1 MSYKNNITMIDDLPD
16 ISEIEGRNAGLSMIP
31 DSGRYQKFLKNTNNN
46 NLHTSSGMSS
56 GSNDPYKLGYH
67 NANQGGS
74 YIDDLSNKNMGM
86 NMNIHQTPYSIDMQ
100 QQKSPPQHLYGS
112 SGGFAP
118 NSQMYYEPY
127 EMPPQKDTLNCRD
140 VAGHASNC
148 DVCSKLYNNDKTFY
162 IIAICVLVIICIL
175 LLKRI
180 LDV

>member
-16 ISEIEGRNAGLSMIP
+16 ISEIEGKNIGLTMIP
-31 DSGRYQKFLKNTNNN
+31 DNGKYQKFLKNTNNN
-46 NLHTSSGMSS
+46 NLHSSSGMN
-56 GSNDPYKLGYH
+56 SNVNYPYKLGYH
-67 NANQGGS
+67 NVNQGS
-74 YIDDLSNKNMGM
+74 YIDNLSDK
-86 NMNIHQTPYSIDMQ
+86 NMNIEQ
-100 QQKSPPQHLYGS
+100 QVPSQHLYGS

-148 DVCSKLYNNDKTFY
+148 DVCSKLYKNDKTFY
-162 IIAICVLVIICIL
+162 IIAICILVIICIL
-175 LLKRI
+175 LFKRI

>member
-16 ISEIEGRNAGLSMIP
+16 ISEIEGKNIGLSMIP
-31 DSGRYQKFLKNTNNN
+31 DNGRYQKFLKNTNNN
-46 NLHTSSGMSS
+46 NLHSSSGMNSIS
-56 GSNDPYKLGYH
+56 MSDPYKLGYH
-67 NANQGGS
+67 NVNQGS
-74 YIDDLSNKNMGM
+74 YIDDLSNKNMS
-86 NMNIHQTPYSIDMQ
+86 MNIQQQPYAMDMQ
-100 QQKSPPQHLYGS
+100 QQKIGFQHMYGS

-127 EMPPQKDTLNCRD
+127 EMPQQKDTLHCRD
-140 VAGHASNC
+140 VAMHATNC

-162 IIAICVLVIICIL
+162 IIAICILVIICIL

>member
-16 ISEIEGRNAGLSMIP
+16 ISEIEGKNIGLTMIP
-31 DSGRYQKFLKNTNNN
+31 DNGKYQKFLKNTNNN
-46 NLHTSSGMSS
+46 NLHSSSGMNSRGVS
-56 GSNDPYKLGYH
+56 DPYKLGYH
-67 NANQGGS
+67 NVKQGS
-74 YIDDLSNKNMGM
+74 YIDDLSNKNMSM
-86 NMNIHQTPYSIDMQ
+86 NMNIQQQPYSIDMQ
-100 QQKSPPQHLYGS
+100 EQKIPSQNLYGS

-127 EMPPQKDTLNCRD
+127 EMPPQKDTLNCRE

-162 IIAICVLVIICIL
+162 IIAICILVIICIL

>member
-16 ISEIEGRNAGLSMIP
+16 ISEIEGRNTGLSMIP

-46 NLHTSSGMSS
+46 NLHSSSGMSS

-67 NANQGGS
+67 NTNQGGS

-86 NMNIHQTPYSIDMQ
+86 QQSQYSNDMQMQ
-100 QQKSPPQHLYGS
+100 QQKIPQQHLYGS

-118 NSQMYYEPY
+118 NSQMFYEPY
-127 EMPPQKDTLNCRD
+127 EMPSQKDVLNCRD
-140 VAGHASNC
+140 VAAHASNC

>member
-16 ISEIEGRNAGLSMIP
+16 ISEIEGRNTGLSMIP

-46 NLHTSSGMSS
+46 NLHSSSGMNNSS
-56 GSNDPYKLGYH
+56 TDPYKLGYH
-67 NANQGGS
+67 NAQQGS
-74 YIDDLSNKNMGM
+74 YVDDLSNRGM
-86 NMNIHQTPYSIDMQ
+86 NMQQSQYSNDMQMQ
-100 QQKSPPQHLYGS
+100 QQKIPQQDLYRS
-112 SGGFAP
+112 STGFAP

-127 EMPPQKDTLNCRD
+127 EMPPQKDVLNCRD
-140 VAGHASNC
+140 VAGHAANC

-162 IIAICVLVIICIL
+162 IIAICILVIICIL